1 VYEQHYVEIEG
12 TWHTAA
18 EGERTEC
25 GLRIPYPGTPWT
37 RVAPEEKVHC
47 GVELPEGTTDIR
59 PEPEMPFAAPEPATK
74 VVEAEK
80 PAAKPAAKTA
90 TKAKAKK

>member
-37 RVAPEEKVHC
+37 RIAPDKKVHC
-47 GVELPEGTTDIR
+47 GVGARARHQGRQSSRKAR
-59 PEPEMPFAAPEPATK
+59 PISKTEATPAKTKATK
-74 VVEAEK
+74 GK
-80 PAAKPAAKTA
+80 
-90 TKAKAKK
+90 